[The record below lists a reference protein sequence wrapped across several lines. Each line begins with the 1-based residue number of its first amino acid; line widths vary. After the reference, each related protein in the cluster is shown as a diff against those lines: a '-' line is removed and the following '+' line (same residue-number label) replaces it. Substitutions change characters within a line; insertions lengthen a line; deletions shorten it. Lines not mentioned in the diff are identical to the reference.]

1 MRVLLLH
8 NPTAGDEEHD
18 REALVEAFEGSDHD
32 VSYQSTRRT
41 GWQDSLDASVD
52 VFVAAGGDGT
62 VRRVAIAL
70 AEKKSDRPRV
80 PLAVLPLGTANNIA
94 RTLGVTASAEAL
106 AAGLERGWLTRLAVG
121 IAEGPWGE
129 HRFVESAGIG
139 VFAGMIRESHHA
151 ATWLEP
157 TGQLDERSTR
167 LAFGTEMLRRVLTD
181 AEPMKVRLE
190 ADGDDLSG
198 SYLLVE
204 AMNITSI
211 GPRVQLAPDANHAA
225 DFLDLVL
232 AGEADRPLLEA
243 YFAWLGDSG
252 GAASP
257 ITPRR
262 VHRLSLSW
270 PAARGHLDD
279 ELWPDPE
286 GTEAEDKG
294 KGKVSLEIET
304 LLPLLIP
311 AAA

>member
-8 NPTAGDEEHD
+8 NPMAGDEEHD
-18 REALVEAFEGSDHD
+18 REALVEAFEGWDHH
-32 VSYQSTRRT
+32 VSYQSTRRK

-94 RTLGVTASAEAL
+94 QTLGVTASAEAL

-121 IAEGPWGE
+121 VAEGPWGE

-139 VFAGMIRESHHA
+139 VFADMIRGSHHA
-151 ATWLEP
+151 AAWLEP
-157 TGQLDERSTR
+157 TGQLNERSAR
-167 LAFGTEMLRRVLTD
+167 LAFGTEMLRQVLSE
-181 AEPMKVRLE
+181 AEPMKVRLK

-198 SYLLVE
+198 PFLLVE

-211 GPRVQLAPDANHAA
+211 GPRVELAPDANHAA
-225 DFLDLVL
+225 DFLDLVV
-232 AGEADRPLLEA
+232 AGEAERPLLES

-252 GAASP
+252 GTASP

-270 PAARGHLDD
+270 PAAKGHLDD
-279 ELWPDPE
+279 ELWPDEKTDAE
-286 GTEAEDKG
+286 G
-294 KGKVSLEIET
+294 GKVSVEIET

-311 AAA
+311 AAC